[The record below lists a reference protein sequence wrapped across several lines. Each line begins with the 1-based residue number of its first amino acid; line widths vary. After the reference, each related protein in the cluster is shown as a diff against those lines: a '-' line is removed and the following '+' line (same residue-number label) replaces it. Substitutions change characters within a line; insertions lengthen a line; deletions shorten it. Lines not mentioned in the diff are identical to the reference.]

1 MTRENNSININF
13 SVQLSKENYFDI
25 NLYLMIV
32 IYNTMNL
39 MSKTIV
45 IIILAI
51 CALEIVAIENLVWTY
66 VDTNTITVQQQL
78 CIENIKKYSFQSGF
92 TF

>member
-45 IIILAI
+45 IIIIAI
-51 CALEIVAIENLVWTY
+51 CVLEIVAIENLVWTY

-78 CIENIKKYSFQSGF
+78 CI
-92 TF
+92 